1 LQEAPVVTGMTFMRH
16 TAKVFSI
23 AVIFALICIGFRA
36 SGHSQEDPRHPAC
49 NDARCKK
56 IQSFLKAHYC
66 GESPFGNGP
75 EESCRIIDPGEIDP
89 SVDRIANYDSTRER
103 EGRVFR
109 QHGEAPS
116 EIRKI
121 LIDELHKLGL
131 PSEEDE
137 YTYFTVWRSDSSGMY
152 LAEAYHHHQEGYAI
166 TICKVILAID
176 NNGKVLVLR
185 KVPFQKV
192 GIDGFFV
199 TIWSLLDLIDVDGDG
214 YPDAVFKADN
224 YESHWLEV
232 DSIRNG
238 SAEKIYSGL
247 GYYL

>member
-1 LQEAPVVTGMTFMRH
+1 VVTGKTFTH
-16 TAKVFSI
+16 YTAKAFSI
-23 AVIFALICIGFRA
+23 AAIFSLICIGFRA
-36 SGHSQEDPRHPAC
+36 SGHPREDSRRPAC
-49 NDARCKK
+49 NDAQCKK
-56 IQSFLKAHYC
+56 IRSFLKVHYC

-75 EESCRIIDPGEIDP
+75 EESCRIIDPGKIDP

-152 LAEAYHHHQEGYAI
+152 LAEAYHHHQEGYEI

-176 NNGKVLVLR
+176 NNSKVLILR

-192 GIDGFFV
+192 GVDGFFV
-199 TIWSLLDLIDVDGDG
+199 TIWSLLDLVDVDGDG
-214 YPDAVFKADN
+214 YPDVVFKADN
-224 YESHWLEV
+224 YENHWLEV

-238 SAEKIYSGL
+238 SAKKIYSGL